1 MQLNVSIFATITA
14 DNNVPDF
21 DAAVGR
27 QAGNVHD
34 DGQEYADPRRPVS
47 RQLARAA
54 VQAEEGVAARL
65 LAAFGEGAVSV
76 REAVQEEG
84 EACNSP
90 AAVGQLH
97 EVGPTHQHHM

>member
-65 LAAFGEGAVSV
+65 LAVSV